1 MRVERAAYK
10 DHTVISRTCRQA
22 GTHWV
27 KAKNCSSRRGVY
39 VCFVWGGGGKK
50 GRVGGRV
57 EFSIDVRKAVRV
69 AHMGWAGVGVVQ
81 ES

>member
-1 MRVERAAYK
+1 MCVL
-10 DHTVISRTCRQA
+10 C
-22 GTHWV
+22 G
-27 KAKNCSSRRGVY
+27 
-39 VCFVWGGGGKK
+39 GGGGKK